1 MAIGINRSGNYDF
14 VGDTGYLNGRNT
26 SDIFKNIRNAIIGQS
41 VKFYVVDAG
50 VDLSDEDDAANEA
63 FEAIIQSFPPVLAYY
78 AHPTS
83 GAISLVCDGVNAQ
96 DASVL
101 QTALQAIGTRKGSV
115 NLSSAT
121 VTNGTSFVVS

>member
-1 MAIGINRSGNYDF
+1 MAIGIDRSAGYNYA
-14 VGDTGYLNGRNT
+14 GLTGVLNGIQYT
-26 SDIFKNIRNAIIGQS
+26 EVGQS
-41 VKFYVVDAG
+41 VVFYIVASVN
-50 VDLSDEDDAANEA
+50 LSAEDDAANEA
-63 FEAIIQSFPPVLAYY
+63 FEAIIQVFPPVLAYY

-83 GAISLVCDGVNAQ
+83 GAISLACDGVNAP

-101 QTALQAIGTRKGSV
+101 QTAIQAIGTRKGSV